1 MGIERQLVF
10 PFIIEDNKLNGRT
23 CLTCEKQKTCVD
35 GGETISHDHTC
46 GDWSEDRDRDQK
58 EDSFESMEEFDRIM
72 DAYGV
77 CTENRR
83 AIYIACQ
90 RF

>member
-1 MGIERQLVF
+1 MEKQLVF

-46 GDWSEDRDRDQK
+46 GDWTEDKDEAQAQDGL
-58 EDSFESMEEFDRIM
+58 DSLGVFDALM
-72 DAYGV
+72 DKYGV
-77 CTENRR
+77 TVMDKRL
-83 AIYIACQ
+83 IYISCQ
-90 RF
+90 HF